1 MARPQ
6 LDDEERRAR
15 TVGVRVTAAEE
26 AELRERAQAARLSM
40 GAYLRRRA
48 LGQRVRMA
56 AELRLGAAE
65 LRELNRIGVNLNQMA
80 RALNSRAVSSP
91 AETQAAVE
99 RVGELVAKLLAGERG
114 VMVVKM
120 SSPGRSF
127 GGVADY
133 CLHDPRM
140 PGEAHHPESAERV
153 EWTETRNL
161 ATSEGERA
169 GRIMAATAEASPEL
183 KRLAGVAATGR
194 KLEKPV
200 CHYSLSWAKDETPDR
215 QEMRWAAQES
225 LKALG
230 MERHQA
236 LVVSHRDGQPHVH
249 VIANR
254 VDPES
259 GKAAG
264 LNRSKLKLSKWA
276 EEYERVQGKI
286 RCPQRERNNARR
298 GQGKRVQDR
307 VSRPTGRHRRAE
319 MNPQREQREAIP
331 AGRDG
336 WGGPDRERVAWKR
349 AEERWEWEQLQRRRG
364 QALGELEKRSK
375 REWSAL
381 YGRHQQ
387 QREQLAK
394 DCRGALGRFRLW
406 RELGGKVREIGGAIR
421 GDKEVLGRFRAELEE
436 RLRWQRVSLGK
447 EHSEAVRGSRAR
459 RENFTAW
466 AWKGRRNG
474 RGMRRGRT
482 GSQCVTVGVVTILT
496 HSSTRCWRSGWSRCG
511 RSTESRLTGR

>member
-1 MARPQ
+1 
-6 LDDEERRAR
+6 
-15 TVGVRVTAAEE
+15 
-26 AELRERAQAARLSM
+26 
-40 GAYLRRRA
+40 
-48 LGQRVRMA
+48 
-56 AELRLGAAE
+56 
-65 LRELNRIGVNLNQMA
+65 
-80 RALNSRAVSSP
+80 
-91 AETQAAVE
+91 
-99 RVGELVAKLLAGERG
+99 
-114 VMVVKM
+114 MVVKM

-200 CHYSLSWAKDETPDR
+200 CHYSLSWAKDEKPNR
-215 QEMRWAAQES
+215 QEMRRAAQES

-259 GKAAG
+259 GQAAG

-276 EEYERVQGKI
+276 EEYERGQGKI

-307 VSRPTGRHRRAE
+307 VSRPTGRHRREE
-319 MNPQREQREAIP
+319 MSPQREQREAIP

-336 WGGPDRERVAWKR
+336 WGGPERERVAWPAGRGARTLGAASEAAWQGARGTGETEQAGVVGALR
-349 AEERWEWEQLQRRRG
+349 ASPAAAGTVVERLPRGAGALQAMAGAGRRSARDRRG
-364 QALGELEKRSK
+364 DPGTNGSAGTLPGGVGGAATLGAGFVGE
-375 REWSAL
+375 SAF
-381 YGRHQQ
+381 GSGAGD
-387 QREQLAK
+387 REQGGRSLPQL
-394 DCRGALGRFRLW
+394 DGRG
-406 RELGGKVREIGGAIR
+406 RETGAGGGA
-421 GDKEVLGRFRAELEE
+421 VGRA
-436 RLRWQRVSLGK
+436 
-447 EHSEAVRGSRAR
+447 
-459 RENFTAW
+459 
-466 AWKGRRNG
+466 
-474 RGMRRGRT
+474 
-482 GSQCVTVGVVTILT
+482 
-496 HSSTRCWRSGWSRCG
+496 
-511 RSTESRLTGR
+511 LTGFLPSS

>member
-1 MARPQ
+1 
-6 LDDEERRAR
+6 
-15 TVGVRVTAAEE
+15 
-26 AELRERAQAARLSM
+26 
-40 GAYLRRRA
+40 
-48 LGQRVRMA
+48 
-56 AELRLGAAE
+56 
-65 LRELNRIGVNLNQMA
+65 
-80 RALNSRAVSSP
+80 
-91 AETQAAVE
+91 
-99 RVGELVAKLLAGERG
+99 
-114 VMVVKM
+114 MVVKM

-236 LVVSHRDGQPHVH
+236 LVVSHRDGVTARACDREPGGPGEREGGGVE
-249 VIANR
+249 
-254 VDPES
+254 PEQAETFEVGRGVRAGAGENPVS
-259 GKAAG
+259 AAG
-264 LNRSKLKLSKWA
+264 
-276 EEYERVQGKI
+276 EEQCEAGA
-286 RCPQRERNNARR
+286 RE
-298 GQGKRVQDR
+298 RVQDR
-307 VSRPTGRHRRAE
+307 VSRPTGRHRREE
-319 MNPQREQREAIP
+319 MSPQQQERQAKIP

-336 WGGPDRERVAWKR
+336 WGGPDRERVAWQR

-364 QALGELEKRSK
+364 KALGELEKRSK

-387 QREQLAK
+387 QREYLAK

-421 GDKEVLGRFRAELEE
+421 GDKEVLGRFRAELED

-447 EHSEAVRGSRAR
+447 EHSEAVRGIESKAGEFYREGLEGSEKRAR
-459 RENFTAW
+459 EA
-466 AWKGRRNG
+466 A
-474 RGMRRGRT
+474 
-482 GSQCVTVGVVTILT
+482 
-496 HSSTRCWRSGWSRCG
+496 RSDGISVRYG
-511 RSTESRLTGR
+511 